1 MVVEQI
7 PNLIFAHSEP
17 GRSEPT
23 KMGEYVI
30 AKRFSTLFRFQDG
43 EKTWS
48 ADFSITVSDLGTPK
62 LTGVMITGSRLPHP
76 SPLPE
81 KIYTKENAH
90 ELVEITEGKRRLY
103 SDEELEKH
111 ARLTPEA
118 DSVERWQIKVIEQY
132 RFQLLEI
139 AIRLAVEMGEP
150 SYLNY
155 PSGIDRWWAPIAPLG
170 AKEIKALQKTIDKR
184 LRKKIT
190 PELLRKVAEI
200 YTEAGLRNEK
210 PVKAVQE
217 FYKCAYRT
225 AQDYVTYARQ
235 QGFLPPTTPGKVTV
249 RKTQKRKGKA

>member
-30 AKRFSTLFRFQDG
+30 AKRFSTLFQFKDG
-43 EKTWS
+43 AKTWS
-48 ADFSITVSDLGTPK
+48 AEFNVTVSDLGTPK
-62 LTGVMITGSRLPHP
+62 LTGVTITGSRLPHP
-76 SPLPE
+76 KPLPT
-81 KIYTKENAH
+81 KTYTKENFH
-90 ELVEITEGKRRLY
+90 ELVEITQGKRKSY
-103 SDEELEKH
+103 TDEQLQEH
-111 ARLTPEA
+111 ARLMPEP

-132 RFQLLEI
+132 RFQLLEL

-150 SYLNY
+150 GYLNY
-155 PSGIDRWWAPIAPLG
+155 PSGVDRWWSPIAPLG
-170 AKEIKALQKTIDKR
+170 VTEIKALQKSIDKR
-184 LRKKIT
+184 LRQKIT

-200 YTEAGLRNEK
+200 YNEAGLRKEK

-225 AQDYVTYARQ
+225 AQDYVTYARAQ
-235 QGFLPPTTPGKVTV
+235 DFLPPTTPGKVTV
-249 RKTQKRKGKA
+249 RKTKKRKGST

>member
-7 PNLIFAHSEP
+7 PNLILAHSEP

-30 AKRFSTLFRFQDG
+30 AKRFSTSFEFQDG
-43 EKTWS
+43 AKTWS
-48 ADFSITVSDLGTPK
+48 AEFNVTVSDLGTPK

-76 SPLPE
+76 KPLPTNT
-81 KIYTKENAH
+81 YTFENRH
-90 ELVEITEGKRRLY
+90 ELDEITQGKRKIY
-103 SDEELEKH
+103 SDEQLDEH
-111 ARLTPEA
+111 TRLMPEA

-132 RFQLLEI
+132 RFQLLEL

-150 SYLNY
+150 GYLDY
-155 PSGIDRWWAPIAPLG
+155 PSGVDRWWSPIAPLG
-170 AKEIKALQKTIDKR
+170 VKEIKALQKSIDQR

-200 YTEAGLRNEK
+200 YTEAGLRKEK

-217 FYKCAYRT
+217 NYKCAYRT
-225 AQDYVTYARQ
+225 AQDYVTYARAE
-235 QGFLPPTTPGKVTV
+235 GFLPPTTPGKVTV
-249 RKTQKRKGKA
+249 RKTKKRKGKS